1 MNQKAMIG
9 KCIMGRYEILE
20 RIGGGGMGVV
30 WKANDKV
37 LDRYVLSKFC
47 ALK

>member
-1 MNQKAMIG
+1 
-9 KCIMGRYEILE
+9 MGRYEILE

-37 LDRYVLSKFC
+37 LDRYDSKFC